1 MTNPQQ
7 LKQEILRLTREYS
20 KQVHHSSRPAS
31 DPDRLPWQPGTTVP
45 YAARVFSEDE
55 VEAAVSSVLDFWLT
69 LGSEGQAF
77 EHELSSFL
85 GVRRSMLVNW
95 VSRGMPT

>member
-20 KQVHHSSRPAS
+20 KQVHNSSRPAS

-55 VEAAVSSVLDFWLT
+55 VEAAVSSVLIS
-69 LGSEGQAF
+69 G
-77 EHELSSFL
+77 
-85 GVRRSMLVNW
+85 
-95 VSRGMPT
+95 